1 VRWGVT
7 RERDLDLGKL
17 RERLTLVNQAIQTLE
32 NLARTEKQDAKGL
45 AQESPAQ
52 ARAVLH
58 GASPRKYR
66 AQHGKR
72 IGQQRQR

>member
-1 VRWGVT
+1 MT

-32 NLARTEKQDAKGL
+32 TLARTEKQDAKGL
-45 AQESPAQ
+45 AQESTTQ
-52 ARAVLH
+52 ARPVLH
-58 GASPRKYR
+58 GASPRKYG
-66 AQHGKR
+66 AQHRKR